1 MGVRN
6 KRKRLRRGIF
16 LLPSLLTLSS
26 MMAGFY
32 SIIQSVKYHEAG
44 DLSSLRN
51 ACLVIL
57 LAMILDGLDGRVARL
72 TQTQSDFGAQLDS
85 LSDMIS
91 FGFAPGLLVYYS
103 CLHEVFLGRLTWLV
117 CFILPACTALRLARF
132 NSQDENINKVYFRGL
147 PSPIGAGVI
156 ACYFWLI
163 SIEPWMQH
171 KLYFWIGLCISLPIA
186 LLEVSRLRYRSF
198 KDFDVREKVSFVVLL
213 SLLALLVLV
222 VLFPPLV
229 MFIIFVMYVLSG
241 PASYCYSRLATKRK
255 NT

>member
-1 MGVRN
+1 MLCYRWILWALETKEKDCVEGFFIAVFIDSVFN
-6 KRKRLRRGIF
+6 DGW
-16 LLPSLLTLSS
+16 
-26 MMAGFY
+26 FY
-32 SIIQSVKYHEAG
+32 SIIQSVKYHETG

-57 LAMILDGLDGRVARL
+57 LAMILDGLDSRVARL

-91 FGFAPGLLVYYS
+91 FGLQVSWCTTLVCMRS
-103 CLHEVFLGRLTWLV
+103 SWGVWTWLV

-156 ACYFWLI
+156 ACHFWLI

-198 KDFDVREKVSFVVLL
+198 KDFDVRERSLFRRFTLFTGAARSCCAVSTTGDVYYIRDVC
-213 SLLALLVLV
+213 SVWPSIIAVILV
-222 VLFPPLV
+222 
-229 MFIIFVMYVLSG
+229 
-241 PASYCYSRLATKRK
+241 
-255 NT
+255 

>member
-1 MGVRN
+1 MSVKN

-16 LLPSLLTLSS
+16 LLPSLLTLSA

-32 SIIQSVKYHEAG
+32 SIIQSVKYHETG
-44 DLSSLRN
+44 DLLSLRY

-85 LSDMIS
+85 LSDMVS
-91 FGFAPGLLVYYS
+91 FGFAPGFLIYYS
-103 CLHEVFLGRLTWLV
+103 CLNEVSLGRLTWLV
-117 CFILPACTALRLARF
+117 CFALPACVALRLARF

-147 PSPIGAGVI
+147 PSPIGAGVV

-171 KLYFWIGLCISLPIA
+171 QFYFWIGLLVSLPIA

-198 KDFDVREKVSFVVLL
+198 KDFDVRERVSFVVLL

-222 VLFPPLV
+222 VLFPSLV
-229 MFIIFVMYVLSG
+229 LLIIFLVYVLSG
-241 PASYCYSRLATKRK
+241 PMSYCFSRLATKRK
-255 NT
+255 NN